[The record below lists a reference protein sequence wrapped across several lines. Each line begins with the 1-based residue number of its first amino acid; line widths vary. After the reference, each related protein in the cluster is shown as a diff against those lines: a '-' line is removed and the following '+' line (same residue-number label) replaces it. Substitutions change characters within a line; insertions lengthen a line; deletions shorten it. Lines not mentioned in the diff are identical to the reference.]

1 MDASQ
6 LIVNEPKVKVDLK
19 QYTERHTF
27 HFDAVFAED
36 VDNEAVYRRV
46 QLCPACSF
54 CSGAGCPETGPRMQ
68 ENRAASAYAMPKR
81 GESNMLCIWA
91 DRQRQDIHHAGDANS
106 CFSSVGSLWV
116 PSAHGLTRSAA

>member
-1 MDASQ
+1 MDACQ

-46 QLCPACSF
+46 QFCLVCSLCTGSGCSEK
-54 CSGAGCPETGPRMQ
+54 CQGTQ
-68 ENRAASAYAMPKR
+68 ENRAAPADAMP
-81 GESNMLCIWA
+81 
-91 DRQRQDIHHAGDANS
+91 
-106 CFSSVGSLWV
+106 
-116 PSAHGLTRSAA
+116 